1 MTELTTESLISY
13 KNRNLLKIRTSI
25 KYYYHKNLEIM
36 MNMCSNKWIH
46 LGCLALV
53 MLLVLPGSSL
63 SKEVIINAMID
74 FDSPATPTPDQ
85 VTQAF
90 NSMVGLTNAI
100 DPKGLNATI
109 FASSDVVTSQK
120 LYVTIFGQ
128 KTNHE
133 LALNGNTNDEKLSS
147 MPYSKQLE
155 LLTTAQ
161 KNINSA
167 HVCGGKVVSIRGFRP
182 QSFDQNNDTLKVLD
196 GLGFLYDAGFV
207 VGTLYMPG
215 HKNDTWPYP
224 IMGYNLYAVPVSSYN
239 SSGVRVNLSDRYAKD
254 MLGFSGSKWYDTLT
268 AKFDEAAISGDPMVV
283 IFSNQVSGSG
293 DYLDAYKKFV
303 NYATSKNAKFVTTT
317 ELVNITEAKNATGKL
332 PALSS
337 VKPSVCPTCGQKN
350 ESKGNLAIGVTITH
364 QGNCTDC
371 NKSST
376 KTAATS

>member
-1 MTELTTESLISY
+1 
-13 KNRNLLKIRTSI
+13 
-25 KYYYHKNLEIM
+25 
-36 MNMCSNKWIH
+36 
-46 LGCLALV
+46 

-74 FDSPATPTPDQ
+74 FDSPASPTPDQ

-90 NSMVGLTNAI
+90 NSIVNLTNPM
-100 DPKGLNATI
+100 DSRGLNATI

-120 LYVTIFGQ
+120 LFVTILGQ

-133 LALNGNTNDEKLSS
+133 LALNGNTEDEKLSS

-167 HVCGGKVVSIRGFRP
+167 HVCGGKVVSIGGFRP
-182 QSFDQNNDTLKVLD
+182 QSFDHNNNTLKVLES
-196 GLGFLYDAGFV
+196 LGFLYDAGFV
-207 VGTLYMPG
+207 VGTLYLPG

-239 SSGVRVNLSDRYAKD
+239 SSGVRVNLSDRYAKEE
-254 MLGFSGSKWYDTLT
+254 LGISGSKWYDILA
-268 AKFDEAAISGDPMVV
+268 AKFDEAAINGDPMVV
-283 IFSNQVSGSG
+283 VFSNQVSGSG
-293 DYLDAYKKFV
+293 DYLDAYKNFV

-317 ELVNITEAKNATGKL
+317 ELINMTEVKNASGKL
-332 PALSS
+332 PALSAS
-337 VKPSVCPTCGQKN
+337 GVKPSVCPTCGQNN
-350 ESKGNLAIGVTITH
+350 ESKGSLAIGVTVTH

-371 NKSST
+371 NKTST
-376 KTAATS
+376 NVTKPK